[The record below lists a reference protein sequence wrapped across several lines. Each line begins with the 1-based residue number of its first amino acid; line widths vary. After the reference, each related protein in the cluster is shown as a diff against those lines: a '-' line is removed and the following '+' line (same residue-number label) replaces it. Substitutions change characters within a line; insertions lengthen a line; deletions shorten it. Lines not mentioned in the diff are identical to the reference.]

1 MSKMSALVVLY
12 EGEPLSDYIVGHIMQ
27 EICTTA
33 QRSAESIVVHSLNP
47 TEVAQAL
54 CKVVEKE
61 PAVVNSPELDPMEAA
76 LTYIG
81 ERFSPQD
88 KDEIEFITQLCAAA
102 NAEPH
107 NVELENAMAII
118 AEKPFNVARNQK
130 TARKYGLT
138 GIQRKYIA
146 QVYQQLYV
154 PRDTEKIKVTI
165 K

>member
-1 MSKMSALVVLY
+1 MSKVSALVILY
-12 EGEPLSDYIVGHIMQ
+12 NGEPLSDYIVGKIMQ
-27 EICTTA
+27 EICVTA
-33 QRSAESIVVHSLNP
+33 ERPAEGIVVHSLNP

-61 PAVVNSPELDPMEAA
+61 PAVMNSPELDPMEAA

-81 ERFSPQD
+81 ERFSPQN
-88 KDEIEFITQLCAAA
+88 KGEVEFVTQLCAAV

-118 AEKPFNVARNQK
+118 TEKPFNVTRNQK

-138 GIQRKYIA
+138 GVRRKYIA

-154 PRDTEKIKVTI
+154 PRDTEKVKVIIK
-165 K
+165 